1 MNLIDDL
8 RYALRVL
15 RKSPAYTVTAIAA
28 LGLGI
33 GANTAIFSVF
43 SALLLSSLPYGDPGT
58 LVAVWEDASKM
69 GFPRNTPAPG
79 NFNDW
84 KTGIPAFQDVAAAD
98 TYDAILTGDG
108 EPEKIGAASVTSNL
122 FSVCG
127 VQAYA
132 GRRVSGR
139 KACPASDRI
148 EGGAEDSDHPAQTE
162 PGSPRVQFE
171 TDTSLNDLIVAIPVA
186 SSAHLKSSGANSC
199 TDLRHVSHSWAVP
212 HIVACAHMRPDEGP
226 STLSKTPPADATR
239 RCSGS

>member
-43 SALLLSSLPYGDPGT
+43 SALLLRSLPYGDPGT

-139 KACPASDRI
+139 KAALRLIESKAAPRIQTILLKPSLVVRESSSKRTLAS
-148 EGGAEDSDHPAQTE
+148 T
-162 PGSPRVQFE
+162 
-171 TDTSLNDLIVAIPVA
+171 T
-186 SSAHLKSSGANSC
+186 
-199 TDLRHVSHSWAVP
+199 
-212 HIVACAHMRPDEGP
+212 
-226 STLSKTPPADATR
+226 
-239 RCSGS
+239 